1 MKTRILSLVVALFA
15 TITLYAYDFQYG
27 DLYYNITSEST
38 VEVVHNE
45 SYSELTVVVIPST
58 LYDYYVTS
66 VGDSAFFG
74 CTGLTSITI
83 PNRVTSIGY
92 QAFED
97 CTGLTSVTIGNSVTS
112 IGYETFKGCTG
123 LTSITIPNSVTEIGW
138 FAFSGC
144 TGLTSITI
152 PNSVTEI
159 GSSAFEGCTGL
170 TSITIPN
177 SVTEIEN
184 SAFSGC
190 TGLTSITIPNSVT
203 SIEYGAFE
211 GCTGLTSVT
220 IGNSV
225 TSIGEAAFFDCT
237 GLTSITIPNSVT
249 SIGDG
254 AFGNVLNIV
263 YYGTA
268 TGSPWGARSINGYVD
283 GYLVYEDATQ
293 TKLLA
298 CFTTATGE
306 ITIPNSVTSIEEG
319 AFSGCT
325 GLKKVNYTGDVKGW
339 VSISMKSNPICYSKN
354 LYLNDVL
361 LTDLV
366 LPEGITT
373 MSDAFAY
380 DTCLTSVTIP
390 NSVTEIGWSAFEDCT
405 GLTSI
410 TIPNSVTSIGE
421 AAFSGCTGLTSVT
434 IGNSVTSIREEAFR
448 GCTGLTSIT
457 IPNSVTSIEYGAFS
471 GCTGLTS
478 IVVENGNKVYDSR
491 SNCNAI
497 IETAT
502 NTLIQGC
509 KTTIIP
515 NSVTSIGSGAF
526 SGCTGLT
533 SITIPNS
540 VTSIGGAAFSGCTG
554 LTSVIIPN
562 SVTSIEEGA
571 FSGCT
576 GLTSITI
583 PNSVTSIGWAA
594 FSGCTGLTSV
604 LIGNNSELSMDDAT
618 FFGYANLTQVTCYA
632 NVPPHIYIGQ
642 PGYFDEDKLS
652 EKTLYV
658 PLSAIGKYKEA
669 DVWKDFGQIVPIGAT
684 ATDTDEPV
692 IMPSYTEVTIAWPT
706 TIGAKTYTITITK
719 DAKTISSLTF
729 DNTGVL
735 INAAFAAPSYN
746 GNARQAPAA
755 QYAQSAFWF
764 TFSGLECNTQYE
776 YSIVAKSSNGQPIS
790 TYNGTFRTT
799 APTAIDNV
807 SSSSSNNAAVQTRK
821 VFRNGQVLI
830 QHNGKTYTISGNE
843 VK

>member
-184 SAFSGC
+184 SAFS
-190 TGLTSITIPNSVT
+190 
-203 SIEYGAFE
+203 
-211 GCTGLTSVT
+211 
-220 IGNSV
+220 
-225 TSIGEAAFFDCT
+225 
-237 GLTSITIPNSVT
+237 
-249 SIGDG
+249 
-254 AFGNVLNIV
+254 
-263 YYGTA
+263 
-268 TGSPWGARSINGYVD
+268 
-283 GYLVYEDATQ
+283 
-293 TKLLA
+293 
-298 CFTTATGE
+298 
-306 ITIPNSVTSIEEG
+306 
-319 AFSGCT
+319 
-325 GLKKVNYTGDVKGW
+325 
-339 VSISMKSNPICYSKN
+339 
-354 LYLNDVL
+354 
-361 LTDLV
+361 
-366 LPEGITT
+366 
-373 MSDAFAY
+373 
-380 DTCLTSVTIP
+380 
-390 NSVTEIGWSAFEDCT
+390 
-405 GLTSI
+405 
-410 TIPNSVTSIGE
+410 
-421 AAFSGCTGLTSVT
+421 
-434 IGNSVTSIREEAFR
+434 

>member
-15 TITLYAYDFQYG
+15 TITLYAYDNFQYG
-27 DLYYNITSEST
+27 DLYYRITSEST

-123 LTSITIPNSVTEIGW
+123 LTSITIPNSVTSIGDW
-138 FAFSGC
+138 AFS
-144 TGLTSITI
+144 
-152 PNSVTEI
+152 
-159 GSSAFEGCTGL
+159 
-170 TSITIPN
+170 
-177 SVTEIEN
+177 
-184 SAFSGC
+184 
-190 TGLTSITIPNSVT
+190 
-203 SIEYGAFE
+203 

-225 TSIGEAAFFDCT
+225 TSIGEEAFFDCT

-249 SIGDG
+249 SIGDR
-254 AFGNVLNIV
+254 AFGNVPNIV

-306 ITIPNSVTSIEEG
+306 ITIPNSVTSIEYG

-339 VSISMKSNPICYSKN
+339 VSISMKSNPIYYSKN

-457 IPNSVTSIEYGAFS
+457 IPNSVTSIGEFAFKD
-471 GCTGLTS
+471 CTGLTS

-515 NSVTSIGSGAF
+515 NSVTRIGSGAF

-540 VTSIGGAAFSGCTG
+540 VTSIGS
-554 LTSVIIPN
+554 S
-562 SVTSIEEGA
+562 GA

-576 GLTSITI
+576 GLT
-583 PNSVTSIGWAA
+583 
-594 FSGCTGLTSV
+594 FV

-684 ATDTDEPV
+684 PTDTDEPV

-719 DAKTISSLTF
+719 DGKTISSLTF
-729 DNTGVL
+729 DDTGLL
-735 INAAFAAPSYN
+735 INAVFAVPSYN

-755 QYAQSAFWF
+755 QHAQSAFWF
-764 TFSGLECNTQYE
+764 TFSGLECNTQYD
-776 YSIVAKSSNGQPIS
+776 YSIVAQSSNAQPIS

-799 APTAIDNV
+799 APTVPTAIDNV
-807 SSSSSNNAAVQTRK
+807 SSDENSDNAATHTRK
-821 VFRNGQVLI
+821 IFRNGQVLI
-830 QHNGKTYTISGNE
+830 QHNGKTYTVSGNE

>member
-203 SIEYGAFE
+203 SIEYGAF
-211 GCTGLTSVT
+211 
-220 IGNSV
+220 
-225 TSIGEAAFFDCT
+225 
-237 GLTSITIPNSVT
+237 
-249 SIGDG
+249 
-254 AFGNVLNIV
+254 
-263 YYGTA
+263 
-268 TGSPWGARSINGYVD
+268 
-283 GYLVYEDATQ
+283 
-293 TKLLA
+293 
-298 CFTTATGE
+298 
-306 ITIPNSVTSIEEG
+306 
-319 AFSGCT
+319 
-325 GLKKVNYTGDVKGW
+325 
-339 VSISMKSNPICYSKN
+339 
-354 LYLNDVL
+354 
-361 LTDLV
+361 
-366 LPEGITT
+366 
-373 MSDAFAY
+373 
-380 DTCLTSVTIP
+380 
-390 NSVTEIGWSAFEDCT
+390 
-405 GLTSI
+405 
-410 TIPNSVTSIGE
+410 
-421 AAFSGCTGLTSVT
+421 
-434 IGNSVTSIREEAFR
+434 
-448 GCTGLTSIT
+448 
-457 IPNSVTSIEYGAFS
+457 S

-515 NSVTSIGSGAF
+515 NSVTSIGSG
-526 SGCTGLT
+526 
-533 SITIPNS
+533 
-540 VTSIGGAAFSGCTG
+540 AFSGCTG

>member
-83 PNRVTSIGY
+83 PN
-92 QAFED
+92 
-97 CTGLTSVTIGNSVTS
+97 
-112 IGYETFKGCTG
+112 
-123 LTSITIPNSVTEIGW
+123 
-138 FAFSGC
+138 
-144 TGLTSITI
+144 
-152 PNSVTEI
+152 
-159 GSSAFEGCTGL
+159 
-170 TSITIPN
+170 

-203 SIEYGAFE
+203 SIGGWAFSS
-211 GCTGLTSVT
+211 CTGLTSVT

-225 TSIGEAAFFDCT
+225 TSIGEAAF
-237 GLTSITIPNSVT
+237 
-249 SIGDG
+249 
-254 AFGNVLNIV
+254 
-263 YYGTA
+263 Y
-268 TGSPWGARSINGYVD
+268 
-283 GYLVYEDATQ
+283 
-293 TKLLA
+293 
-298 CFTTATGE
+298 
-306 ITIPNSVTSIEEG
+306 
-319 AFSGCT
+319 
-325 GLKKVNYTGDVKGW
+325 
-339 VSISMKSNPICYSKN
+339 
-354 LYLNDVL
+354 
-361 LTDLV
+361 
-366 LPEGITT
+366 
-373 MSDAFAY
+373 
-380 DTCLTSVTIP
+380 
-390 NSVTEIGWSAFEDCT
+390 
-405 GLTSI
+405 
-410 TIPNSVTSIGE
+410 
-421 AAFSGCTGLTSVT
+421 
-434 IGNSVTSIREEAFR
+434 

-457 IPNSVTSIEYGAFS
+457 IPNSVT
-471 GCTGLTS
+471 
-478 IVVENGNKVYDSR
+478 R
-491 SNCNAI
+491 
-497 IETAT
+497 
-502 NTLIQGC
+502 
-509 KTTIIP
+509 
-515 NSVTSIGSGAF
+515 IGFG
-526 SGCTGLT
+526 
-533 SITIPNS
+533 
-540 VTSIGGAAFSGCTG
+540 AFSGCTG

-583 PNSVTSIGWAA
+583 PNSVTSIEYGA

-684 ATDTDEPV
+684 PTDTDEPV

-719 DAKTISSLTF
+719 DGKTISSLTF
-729 DNTGVL
+729 DDTGLL
-735 INAAFAAPSYN
+735 INAVFAVPSYN

-755 QYAQSAFWF
+755 QHAQSAFWF
-764 TFSGLECNTQYE
+764 TFSGLECNTQYD
-776 YSIVAKSSNGQPIS
+776 YSIVAQSSNGQPIS

-807 SSSSSNNAAVQTRK
+807 SSSSSNNAAMQTRK